1 MEIQILKSKI
11 YQVRGLNV
19 LFDFD
24 LSELYETET
33 RILKQAVNRNVDRF
47 PEDFMFQLTKA
58 EWQEVITVCDNLPAT
73 AKFSPS
79 KPYAFTEQGVAMLS
93 SVLKSKKAIAI
104 NIAIMRTFVLIRQ
117 YALSHADLTQ
127 KLIELETKF
136 DQQFNDVYKA
146 LNFLVGKQE
155 INDNQQNRK
164 KIGFKI
170 TKNNK

>member
-1 MEIQILKSKI
+1 M
-11 YQVRGLNV
+11 NV

-33 RILKQAVNRNVDRF
+33 RILKQAVNRNIDRF
-47 PEDFMFQLTKA
+47 PKDFMFQLTKA
-58 EWQEVITVCDNLPAT
+58 EWQEVITNCDNLPAT

-79 KPYAFTEQGVAMLS
+79 KPFAFTEQGIAMLS

-117 YALSHADLTQ
+117 YAFSHADLTQ

-170 TKNNK
+170 TKDNE